1 MYSYKEEN
9 ILIDNFQDIELK
21 ATFYKPINT
30 QYKATILYFHGG
42 GFIFGH
48 KNDLPEPYLELFA
61 QNGYGLL
68 AVDYPL
74 APEIEFPSIIESTNF
89 ITNWMTSDFMP
100 NIENNNYYI
109 MGRSAGAFLALT
121 NGLYAQEQLATSPLG
136 IISLYGY
143 FNLNDASFSVPS
155 RHYLQY
161 PKINKQNIK
170 NLIKK
175 EPVTTDLNHDRF
187 PIYLSSRQNGN
198 WMELILTSIEDKKKY
213 SLNQE
218 QIKKLPDLFV
228 ASATLDPD
236 VPTRQSR
243 QLANIHPNADLHLI
257 NLDEH
262 DFDRTH
268 VNEHGLQLYNE
279 IINWLEE
286 RH

>member
-1 MYSYKEEN
+1 MVSYKEEK

-21 ATFYKPINT
+21 ATFYKPVKT

-48 KNDLPEPYLELFA
+48 KNDLPEPYIELFA
-61 QNGYGLL
+61 EHGYGIL

-74 APEIEFPSIIESTNF
+74 APESKLSTIIESTNF
-89 ITNWMTSDFMP
+89 IINWMITDFIP
-100 NIENNNYYI
+100 KIENNNYFI
-109 MGRSAGAFLALT
+109 MGRSAGAFLALS
-121 NGLYAQEQLATSPLG
+121 NGLYAKEQLTIPPLG

-161 PKINKQNIK
+161 PKINEQNIK
-170 NLIKK
+170 NLIQK

-187 PIYLSSRQNGN
+187 PIYLFSRQNGN
-198 WMELILTSIEDKKKY
+198 WMELILTSMEDKNKY

-218 QIKKLPDLFV
+218 QLKKLPDLFV

-243 QLANIHPNADLHLI
+243 QLANIHPISDLHLI

-268 VNEHGLQLYNE
+268 VNEHGLQLYEE

-286 RH
+286 KY